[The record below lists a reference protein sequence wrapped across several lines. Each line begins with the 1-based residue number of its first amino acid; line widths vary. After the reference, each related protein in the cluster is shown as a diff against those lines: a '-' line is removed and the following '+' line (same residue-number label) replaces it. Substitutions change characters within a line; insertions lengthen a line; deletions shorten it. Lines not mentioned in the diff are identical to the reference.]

1 MVRKIVEL
9 ITAESPAEAQR
20 RALASDGPAL
30 VQELPAASSLI
41 VNLVDVQ
48 TRLTAAAPA
57 HPYAATIEA
66 TFAEDSAAADAANT
80 WESLFPSGKGRH
92 RYLTGER
99 IQLDYERTWPLGERS
114 PGVKAIYLVRRPE
127 GVSNEQATR
136 GWREHAGTA
145 RKHHEGMWKYVQNG
159 VIHPLTV
166 NSPLIHGIA
175 ELHFPT
181 LEDLEERMYDS
192 PAGRE
197 AIQREAN
204 QLVGEAIPLYC
215 SEYVLHG

>member
-1 MVRKIVEL
+1 MVRKVIEL
-9 ITAESPAEAQR
+9 IVSASPAEAQR
-20 RALASDGPAL
+20 RALEFDGPAL
-30 VQELPAASSLI
+30 VQELPDLASLI

-48 TRLTAAAPA
+48 TRLQESAPA
-57 HPYAATIEA
+57 HGYAATIEG
-66 TFAEDSAAADAANT
+66 TFPDESSAAEAANA
-80 WESLFPSGKGRH
+80 WEGLFPTGSGRH

-99 IQLDYERTWPLGERS
+99 IQLEYERTWPLGTRS

-145 RKHHEGMWKYVQNG
+145 RKHHQGMCKYVQNG

-166 NSPLIHGIA
+166 NAPLIHGIA

-181 LEDLEERMYDS
+181 LED
-192 PAGRE
+192 
-197 AIQREAN
+197 
-204 QLVGEAIPLYC
+204 
-215 SEYVLHG
+215 